1 MKVTPSIRLRAY
13 ITGGLVGLAIGLAAG
28 SPAPVM
34 VGTALLVLAI
44 VGIAGGR
51 AKVVTAEVLE
61 WPHSM
66 IEGEKRR
73 IRVRLSAEGR
83 VGRTYLDLSTS
94 EGLVVD
100 SAQGCRVLADNRLSV
115 PSVDGTRDL
124 QLMIDASGW
133 GRHHIGPIVTYTESP
148 LGMFDS
154 RNRSGKRRSWV
165 VVPEEIALRR
175 LLAPIETNLHVG
187 DLVSRS
193 RGPGSEFADLRNFRL
208 GDDPRHINWRVSSR
222 AEGLWVNERHPEHNG
237 DVLLLVDAQ
246 VESGTELRV
255 LVDRSVRLAAALL
268 QSHARRRHRLGLV
281 TLDGLCRWV
290 GPGMG
295 ELHRRRLLEQ
305 LLGVVPG
312 EVVWDAVERTVVR
325 AAKRPSMVIALTP
338 LLDPSMGGLLNTVRR
353 SGVDVS
359 VIEIDASEE
368 LPEAQREERALGRRI
383 WQMDRERLRDRL
395 AAVGIPNAL
404 WHPADSPEVPL
415 HQLELWRT
423 SWRRQ
428 LG

>member
-1 MKVTPSIRLRAY
+1 LKVTPSIRLRAY

-28 SPAPVM
+28 SPAPVI
-34 VGTALLVLAI
+34 VGTALLVIAV

-51 AKVVTAEVLE
+51 NQVVTADVVE
-61 WPHSM
+61 WPQSM
-66 IEGEKRR
+66 IEGEKRTVR
-73 IRVRLSAEGR
+73 IRLTTEGR
-83 VGRTYLDLSTS
+83 AGRTYLNISAS

-100 SAQGCRVLADNRLSV
+100 SAKGCRVLSGNRLTV

-124 QLMIDASGW
+124 LLKVDTSGW
-133 GRHHIGPIVTYTESP
+133 GRHHVGPIVTYTESP
-148 LGMFDS
+148 MGMFDS
-154 RNRSGKRRSWV
+154 RNRSGERRSWV

-175 LLAPIETNLHVG
+175 LLAPIETNLHAG
-187 DLVSRS
+187 DLVSKS
-193 RGPGSEFADLRNFRL
+193 RGPGSEFADLRGFRQ
-208 GDDPRHINWRVSSR
+208 GDDPRNINWRVSSR
-222 AEGLWVNERHPEHNG
+222 AEGLWVNERHPERNG

-268 QSHARRRHRLGLV
+268 QSHARHRHRLGLV

-290 GPGMG
+290 GPGTG

-338 LLDPSMGGLLNTVRR
+338 LLDPNMGGLLNAVRR

-359 VIEIDASEE
+359 VIEIDASGE
-368 LPEAQREERALGRRI
+368 LPEAQREDRALGRRI
-383 WQMDRERLRDRL
+383 WRLDRDRLRDRL
-395 AAVGIPNAL
+395 SAVGIPNAL
-404 WHPADSPEVPL
+404 WDPAESPEVPL
-415 HQLELWRT
+415 HQLELWRM

>member
-1 MKVTPSIRLRAY
+1 MKVTPNIRLRAY
-13 ITGGLVGLAIGLAAG
+13 LTGGLVGLAVGLAAG
-28 SPAPVM
+28 SPAPVI
-34 VGTALLVLAI
+34 VGTALLVIAI

-51 AKVVTAEVLE
+51 AQVVTVEILE
-61 WPHSM
+61 WPQSM
-66 IEGEKRR
+66 IEGEKRNVR
-73 IRVRLSAEGR
+73 IRLRSEGR
-83 VGRTYLDLSTS
+83 AGRTYLDLGLS
-94 EGLVVD
+94 EGLTVE
-100 SAQGCRVLADNRLSV
+100 SARGGRVLADNRLTV
-115 PSVDGTRDL
+115 PGVDGTRDL
-124 QLMIDASGW
+124 LLVVDASGW
-133 GRHHIGPIVTYTESP
+133 GRHHVGPIVSYTDSP

-154 RNRSGKRRSWV
+154 RNVSGGRRQWV
-165 VVPEEIALRR
+165 VVPEEMALRR
-175 LLAPIETNLHVG
+175 LLAPIETNLHAG

-193 RGPGSEFADLRNFRL
+193 RGPGSEFADLRNFRP

-222 AEGLWVNERHPEHNG
+222 AGGLWVNERHPERNG

-246 VESGTELRV
+246 IESGTGLQV

-268 QSHARRRHRLGLV
+268 QGHARRRHRLGLV

-295 ELHRRRLLEQ
+295 EMHRRRLIEQ

-312 EVVWDAVERTVVR
+312 EVVWDAVERAVVR

-338 LLDPSMGGLLNTVRR
+338 LLDPNMGGLLNAVRR

-359 VIEIDASEE
+359 VIEMDATAD
-368 LPEAQREERALGRRI
+368 LPEAEREERMLGRRL
-383 WQMDRERLRDRL
+383 WQLERERLRDRL
-395 AAVGIPNAL
+395 AAVGIPNAV
-404 WHPADSPEVPL
+404 WDPADRPEVPL
-415 HQLELWRT
+415 HQLELWRM